1 MQNLHQFTSPPS
13 TLGTKEESCQGIL
26 PLHLCSKS
34 YEYQSMPGFYEEAV
48 LSCHRNTEALSEDKE
63 EVDPQVVGLQ
73 ARLPPP
79 SRELPSAASVL

>member
-1 MQNLHQFTSPPS
+1 MQNLHQFTSLPL

-34 YEYQSMPGFYEEAV
+34 HEYQSMPGFYEEAV

-79 SRELPSAASVL
+79 SRELPSAVSVL

>member
-1 MQNLHQFTSPPS
+1 MQNLHQFTSLPL

-34 YEYQSMPGFYEEAV
+34 HENQLMPGFYEEAV

-79 SRELPSAASVL
+79 SRELPSAVSVL

>member
-1 MQNLHQFTSPPS
+1 MQNLHQFTSPPL
-13 TLGTKEESCQGIL
+13 TLGTKEGSCQGIL

-34 YEYQSMPGFYEEAV
+34 SEYQLMPGFYEAAV

-63 EVDPQVVGLQ
+63 EVVPQVVGLQ

>member
-1 MQNLHQFTSPPS
+1 MQNLHQFTSLPL
-13 TLGTKEESCQGIL
+13 TLATNEGSCQGIL

-34 YEYQSMPGFYEEAV
+34 YEYQSMPGFSEEAV

-63 EVDPQVVGLQ
+63 EVVPQVVGLQ